1 MNHLSCQEE
10 HGSNFEVV
18 AVTKDSLRPGIFWA
32 SAAFIIVQYMYT
44 GRCFQLKNSLGK
56 SLSPALGTSFSS
68 SNLVPR
74 SLFFICRAFLPPCC
88 SGGGELGKEEGE
100 EKHFL
105 RAVGNRGKKEVEG

>member
-44 GRCFQLKNSLGK
+44 GRCFQLKNSLEKVSRLHLGLL
-56 SLSPALGTSFSS
+56 SLPPISSHGVFSS
-68 SNLVPR
+68 SAVLSCLPVALGAGNLGR
-74 SLFFICRAFLPPCC
+74 R
-88 SGGGELGKEEGE
+88 
-100 EKHFL
+100 
-105 RAVGNRGKKEVEG
+105 RGRRNIFSALLATEARRR